1 MVIHAH
7 LEEPAGPAGKS
18 REPRRTLQLETQG
31 ITTLGDAAHV
41 LIHNVSTTG
50 LLLETQVPLDASQ
63 QLMID
68 LPQAGA
74 TLATVMW
81 QSGHLFGCQF
91 DAPITSAVLS
101 AAQLRGAV
109 EREVALSSGQ
119 PVAADDGLG
128 KRVQRLRKELG
139 ISQGRL
145 AEQLGVSKPTVWA
158 WEQGK
163 ARPVESRIA
172 SLAEA
177 LGVSSGDLL
186 SGQENPA
193 LRALLATCR
202 EQIAGVVGVDPEKIR
217 IVIEL

>member
-7 LEEPAGPAGKS
+7 LEESAGQS

-31 ITTLGDAAHV
+31 LTPSGDPAHV
-41 LIHNVSTTG
+41 LIHNVSATG
-50 LLLETQVPLDASQ
+50 LLLETHTALAAGQHLV
-63 QLMID
+63 ID
-68 LPQAGA
+68 LPHAGA

-81 QSGHLFGCQF
+81 ESGHLFGCQF
-91 DAPITSAVLS
+91 ETPISAAVLS

-109 EREVALSSGQ
+109 EREVEIAPGKPL
-119 PVAADDGLG
+119 VADDSLG
-128 KRVQRLRKELG
+128 KRVQRLRTELG

-145 AEQLGVSKPTVWA
+145 AETLGVSKPTVWA

-172 SLAEA
+172 SLAQA
-177 LGVSSGDLL
+177 LGVSSGELL
-186 SGQENPA
+186 CGQENPA

-202 EQIAGVVGVDPEKIR
+202 DQIAGVVGVDPDKIR

>member
-7 LEEPAGPAGKS
+7 LEDSAEPAGRS

-31 ITTLGDAAHV
+31 VTTLGDAAHV
-41 LIHNVSTTG
+41 LIHNVSATG
-50 LLLETQVPLDASQ
+50 LLLETRVVLDAGQ
-63 QLMID
+63 TLTID

-109 EREVALSSGQ
+109 AREVEIATRQQS
-119 PVAADDGLG
+119 ATDEGLG
-128 KRVQRLRKELG
+128 KRLQRLRKELG

-145 AEQLGVSKPTVWA
+145 ATQLGVSKPTVWA

-163 ARPVESRIA
+163 ARPIDSRIA
-172 SLAEA
+172 SLAQA
-177 LGVSSGDLL
+177 LGVSAGDLL
-186 SGQENPA
+186 TGQENPV
-193 LRALLATCR
+193 LRGLLASCR
-202 EQIAGVVGVDPEKIR
+202 DQIAGAVGVGPEKIR

>member
-7 LEEPAGPAGKS
+7 LEEPTGPGGKS

-31 ITTLGDAAHV
+31 VTTLGDAAHV

-50 LLLETQVPLDASQ
+50 LLLETQVPLSAGL
-63 QLMID
+63 QLMIE
-68 LPQAGA
+68 LPQAGPM
-74 TLATVMW
+74 LATVMW

-109 EREVALSSGQ
+109 EREVELVNRQ
-119 PVAADDGLG
+119 QVAADDGLG
-128 KRVQRLRKELG
+128 KRVLRLRKELG

-158 WEQGK
+158 WEKGK
-163 ARPVESRIA
+163 ARPVDSRIEA
-172 SLAEA
+172 LAQA
-177 LGVSSGDLL
+177 LGVSSEDLL
-186 SGQENPA
+186 SGQENPV
-193 LRALLATCR
+193 LRELLDACR
-202 EQIAGVVGVDPEKIR
+202 SQIAGAVGVDPAKIR

>member
-7 LEEPAGPAGKS
+7 LEESVGKS

-31 ITTLGDAAHV
+31 VTPSGDPAHV
-41 LIHNVSTTG
+41 LIHNVSATG
-50 LLLETQVPLDASQ
+50 LLLETHTVLEARQ
-63 QLMID
+63 QLVID

-91 DAPITSAVLS
+91 DAPISAAVLS

-109 EREVALSSGQ
+109 EREVELSVGQ
-119 PVAADDGLG
+119 PAAAADGLG
-128 KRVQRLRKELG
+128 KRVQRLRLELG

-145 AEQLGVSKPTVWA
+145 AETLGVSKPTVWA

-163 ARPVESRIA
+163 ARPVDSRIA
-172 SLAEA
+172 SLAQA
-177 LGVSSGDLL
+177 LGVSSGELL
-186 SGQENPA
+186 CGQENPV

-202 EQIAGVVGVDPEKIR
+202 DQIAGVVGVDADKIR